1 MKGIFQPL
9 MTDIQRLVDDQV
21 NLVKVKRMSEGHP
34 KAKDIKVCQSLDGGT
49 FILTLI

>member
-1 MKGIFQPL
+1 

-34 KAKDIKVCQSLDGGT
+34 KAKEIKVYHDFEGEPVP
-49 FILTLI
+49 LTLM